1 MEIIGITLQI
11 SVSNGSVVG
20 FPAMYQMS
28 SARNIPGSTIE
39 APMIAVRNVRMY
51 FPHPRLSSMYVQDKR
66 FVMSAPD
73 SEFRMSSVSSQPFLA
88 AITP

>member
-11 SVSNGSVVG
+11 RVSNGSVVG
-20 FPAMYQMS
+20 FPAMYQMI

-39 APMIAVRNVRMY
+39 APMIAVRNVRMT

-66 FVMSAPD
+66 LVMSSPD
-73 SEFRMSSVSSQPFLA
+73 SEFRMSSDSSQPFLA

>member
-11 SVSNGSVVG
+11 SVSSGSVVG
-20 FPAMYQMS
+20 FPAMYQMI

-39 APMIAVRNVRMY
+39 APMTAVRNVRMV
-51 FPHPRLSSMYVQDKR
+51 FPNARLSSMYVQDKR
-66 FVMSAPD
+66 LVMSSLD
-73 SEFRMSSVSSQPFLA
+73 NEFRISFDSNQPFLA